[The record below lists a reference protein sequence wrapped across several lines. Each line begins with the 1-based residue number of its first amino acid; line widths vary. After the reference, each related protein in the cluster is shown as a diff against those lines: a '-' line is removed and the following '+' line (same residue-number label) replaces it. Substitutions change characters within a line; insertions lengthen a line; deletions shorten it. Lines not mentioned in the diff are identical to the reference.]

1 MAMGVETYIVIT
13 NVGLTVVT
21 CAEIANSWHQENV
34 IVKIVRILAPRYHY
48 RKYRRRRVCRAT
60 PREWGQ
66 VRQHIEFDP
75 ATLILQ
81 IVDDAKK
88 DEGPHRKV

>member
-13 NVGLTVVT
+13 NMGLVIVT

-48 RKYRRRRVCRAT
+48 RKYRRRRTCRAT

-66 VRQHIEFDP
+66 VKQHVEFDP
-75 ATLILQ
+75 VTLILR
-81 IVDDAKK
+81 IVEDDTKR
-88 DEGPHRKV
+88 EGPRKV